1 MSGASERGT
10 GTRRRKRGGVWLDEL
25 ERKHE
30 PLVPAPR
37 FFRRLLRSILFG
49 LVFVALALGIG
60 VVGYHFSGG
69 LGWLD
74 SLYNASMILSGMGPV
89 DSRPAVPDAEKWF
102 ASMYAL
108 FSGVAFLV
116 IVGVMFAPLF
126 HRFLHHFH
134 FVQDESEKD

>member
-1 MSGASERGT
+1 MP
-10 GTRRRKRGGVWLDEL
+10 RRIGSWFEFEHRR
-25 ERKHE
+25 E
-30 PLVPAPR
+30 PVLPIGR
-37 FFRRLLRSILFG
+37 FVRRLVGNILFG
-49 LVFVALALGIG
+49 LAVVAVALAIG
-60 VVGYHFSGG
+60 VVGYHVTGG

-89 DSRPAVPDAEKWF
+89 DNRATIPDAEKWF
-102 ASMYAL
+102 ASVYAI

-134 FVQDESEKD
+134 LVEKEKGGS

>member
-1 MSGASERGT
+1 VS
-10 GTRRRKRGGVWLDEL
+10 TRRRGGLL
-25 ERKHE
+25 AGFERRHE
-30 PLVPAPR
+30 PLAPPAR
-37 FFRRLLRSILFG
+37 FLGRLLRSILFG
-49 LVFVALALGIG
+49 LGFVGVALGIG
-60 VVGYHFSGG
+60 VVGYHVTGG

-89 DSRPAVPDAEKWF
+89 DGRADVPVAEKWF
-102 ASMYAL
+102 ASFYAL

-134 FVQDESEKD
+134 LMQEEKPKR

>member
-1 MSGASERGT
+1 MKA
-10 GTRRRKRGGVWLDEL
+10 KRGLGLFASF
-25 ERKHE
+25 ERRHE
-30 PLVPAPR
+30 PLAPHTT
-37 FFRRLLRSILFG
+37 FLGRLVRSVLYG
-49 LVFVALALGIG
+49 LLFVAVALGIG
-60 VVGYHFSGG
+60 VVGYHVTGK

-89 DSRPAVPDAEKWF
+89 DSGREVSDAEKWF
-102 ASMYAL
+102 ASFYAL

-134 FVQDESEKD
+134 FVQEGKK